1 MDNGVI
7 VPGLQKEKSAL
18 HYNAIDAPKTNTNRR
33 FDTTDFKAAE
43 KVQAPD
49 KNVLICKL
57 WDGPCYA
64 NHNADVRKR
73 NFEAYNSNSPLLCS
87 QVTELDKITERKVK
101 SQRNMHFS
109 LFNI

>member
-1 MDNGVI
+1 MI
-7 VPGLQKEKSAL
+7 ALGLQKEKSAL

-43 KVQAPD
+43 KVQTPD
-49 KNVLICKL
+49 KNVLMHKL

-64 NHNADVRKR
+64 NHNAEVRKR

-101 SQRNMHFS
+101 SQRNGTIPKFV
-109 LFNI
+109 